1 MTKPIDWLLPDHK
14 HTEAIM
20 RYVLKQGYIKK
31 PKQLTKTMY
40 LQCTHCNDTI
50 HSSYSGDYVTFRSNQ
65 PKDLTRNSPVKYN
78 IPLCL
83 WGLHV
88 NTIAV
93 DRHTEFRVKYVSSSG
108 FIIEVDEFK
117 EGLFFMKNRL
127 QWSSSPIVSESVV
140 NKLSDFR

>member
-1 MTKPIDWLLPDHK
+1 M
-14 HTEAIM
+14 
-20 RYVLKQGYIKK
+20 YIVE
-31 PKQLTKTMY
+31 
-40 LQCTHCNDTI
+40 C
-50 HSSYSGDYVTFRSNQ
+50 GDYVTFRSNQ
-65 PKDLTRNSPVKYN
+65 SKDITRHSPVRYN

-88 NTIAV
+88 NTIPV
-93 DRHTEFRVKYVSSSG
+93 DRSTEFRVKYVSSSG

-140 NKLSDFR
+140 NKLSEMR